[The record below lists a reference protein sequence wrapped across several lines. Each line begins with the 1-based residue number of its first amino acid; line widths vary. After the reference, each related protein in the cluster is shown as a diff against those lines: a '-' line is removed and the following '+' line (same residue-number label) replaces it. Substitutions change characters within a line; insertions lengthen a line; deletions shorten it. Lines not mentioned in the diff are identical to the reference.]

1 MPKKKTYPY
10 RLAHPKTPVPMKEMS
25 WAETRHIRIS
35 CQIQG
40 FKNGGQ
46 WEQGNKYKLTVMQGD
61 RYSETGY
68 DYTKDDVVDAIYD
81 AYRKLYN
88 MNNGKKRKE

>member
-1 MPKKKTYPY
+1 MPKKKSYPY
-10 RLAHPKTPVPMKEMS
+10 RLGHPKTPNPLKEMS

-35 CQIQG
+35 CQIKG

-88 MNNGKKRKE
+88 MNNGKKKKE